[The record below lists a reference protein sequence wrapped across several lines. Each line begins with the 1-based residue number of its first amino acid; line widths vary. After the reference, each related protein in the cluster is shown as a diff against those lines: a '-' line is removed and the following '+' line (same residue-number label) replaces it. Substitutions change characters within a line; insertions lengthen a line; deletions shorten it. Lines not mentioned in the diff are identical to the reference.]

1 MEGDNSTLKTFI
13 FALKKISGAIVTI
26 IAIVIA
32 NFIIFR
38 VSPGDPIRMMF
49 RDPRVSA
56 SQLAAMRVKF
66 GLDKSMMG
74 QFVDYFKQLLHG
86 NLGFSFWQKR
96 PVVDV
101 IGDRIV
107 QTLILVVTALII
119 ATILGIVLGAISGWK
134 SGSKTD
140 RAILSVS
147 LVLYSVPTFAMGIL
161 LLLTFGYILLIFPL
175 GGITTPA
182 SGFTGFAYVKD
193 VLWHMVLPA
202 FSIVLWYV
210 GEYILLT
217 RSSMV
222 EVMDQDYI
230 VTARAKGLRESVIMR
245 KHALR
250 NALLPVVTLSG
261 VNFAFAI
268 AGVIEAETVFSWPGI
283 GRLTYDAVM
292 KRDYPLLQGIFLLFA
307 VSVVLANLFVDLIY
321 SKIDPRI
328 KTGAAHD

>member
-1 MEGDNSTLKTFI
+1 LKTLQFI
-13 FALKKISGAIVTI
+13 LKKLTGALITIVA
-26 IAIVIA
+26 IAIA
-32 NFIIFR
+32 NFAIFR
-38 VSPGDPIRMMF
+38 IAPGDPIRMMF
-49 RDPRVSA
+49 KDPRVSA
-56 SQLAAMRVKF
+56 EQLQAMRVKF
-66 GLDKSMMG
+66 GLDKSIGG
-74 QFVDYFKQLLHG
+74 QFIDYVKQLLHG

-96 PVVDV
+96 PVADV
-101 IGDRIV
+101 IGDRIG
-107 QTLILVVTALII
+107 QTLILVVTALVI
-119 ATILGIVLGAISGWK
+119 ATTLGIILGAISGWRN
-134 SGSKTD
+134 GSKTD
-140 RAILSVS
+140 RTILSLS
-147 LVLYSVPTFAMGIL
+147 LVLYSIPTFAMGIL
-161 LLLTFGYILLIFPL
+161 LLLVFGFILLLFPL

-182 SGFTGFAYVKD
+182 SGFTGFMYLKD

-230 VTARAKGLRESVIMR
+230 VTARSKGLRESVILR

-307 VSVVLANLFVDLIY
+307 VSVVVANFIVDLIY
-321 SKIDPRI
+321 TRIDPRI
-328 KTGAAHD
+328 KTGAAHE

>member
-1 MEGDNSTLKTFI
+1 MKTLQFI
-13 FALKKISGAIVTI
+13 LKKLTGALITIVA
-26 IAIVIA
+26 IAIA
-32 NFIIFR
+32 NFAIFR
-38 VSPGDPIRMMF
+38 IAPGDPIRMMF
-49 RDPRVSA
+49 KDPRVSTE
-56 SQLAAMRVKF
+56 QLQAMRVKF
-66 GLDKSMMG
+66 GLDKSIGG
-74 QFVDYFKQLLHG
+74 QFIDYVKQLLHG

-96 PVVDV
+96 PVADV
-101 IGDRIV
+101 IGDRIG
-107 QTLILVVTALII
+107 QTLILVVTALVI
-119 ATILGIVLGAISGWK
+119 ATTLGIILGAISGWRN
-134 SGSKTD
+134 GSKTD
-140 RAILSVS
+140 RTILSLS
-147 LVLYSVPTFAMGIL
+147 LVLYSIPTFAMGIL
-161 LLLTFGYILLIFPL
+161 LLLVFGFILLLFPL

-182 SGFTGFAYVKD
+182 SGFTGFMYLKD

-230 VTARAKGLRESVIMR
+230 VTARSKGLRESVILR

-307 VSVVLANLFVDLIY
+307 VSVVVANFIVDLIY
-321 SKIDPRI
+321 TRIDPRI
-328 KTGAAHD
+328 KTGAAHE

>member
-1 MEGDNSTLKTFI
+1 MKTLI
-13 FALKKISGAIVTI
+13 FTLKKIAGAIVTI
-26 IAIVIA
+26 IAIIIA

-56 SQLAAMRVKF
+56 AALQRMRIKF
-66 GLDKSMMG
+66 GLDKSLWG
-74 QFVDYFKQLLHG
+74 QFVDYFKQLMHG

-96 PVVDV
+96 PVIDV

-107 QTLILVVTALII
+107 QTLILVVTALVI
-119 ATILGIVLGAISGWK
+119 ATIIGIILGAISGWK

-140 RAILSVS
+140 RTILSVS

-161 LLLTFGYILLIFPL
+161 LLLTFGYVLLLFPL
-175 GGITTPA
+175 GGISTPA
-182 SGFTGFAYVKD
+182 SGFTGFAYTKD

-292 KRDYPLLQGIFLLFA
+292 KRDYPLLQGIFLIFA
-307 VSVVLANLFVDLIY
+307 VSVVLANLLVDLIY

>member
-1 MEGDNSTLKTFI
+1 MKTLQFI
-13 FALKKISGAIVTI
+13 LKKLTGALITIVA
-26 IAIVIA
+26 IAIA
-32 NFIIFR
+32 NFAIFR
-38 VSPGDPIRMMF
+38 IAPGDPIRMMF
-49 RDPRVSA
+49 KDPRVSA
-56 SQLAAMRVKF
+56 EQLQAMRVKF
-66 GLDKSMMG
+66 GLDKSIGG
-74 QFVDYFKQLLHG
+74 QFIDYVKQLLHG

-96 PVVDV
+96 PVADV
-101 IGDRIV
+101 IGDRIG
-107 QTLILVVTALII
+107 QTLILVVTALVI
-119 ATILGIVLGAISGWK
+119 ATTLGIILGAISGWRN
-134 SGSKTD
+134 GSKTD
-140 RAILSVS
+140 RTILSLS
-147 LVLYSVPTFAMGIL
+147 LVLYSIPTFAMGIL
-161 LLLTFGYILLIFPL
+161 LLLVFGFILLLFPL

-182 SGFTGFAYVKD
+182 SGFTGFMYLKD

-230 VTARAKGLRESVIMR
+230 ITAWSKGLRESVILR

-307 VSVVLANLFVDLIY
+307 VSVVVANFIVDLIY
-321 SKIDPRI
+321 TRIDPRI
-328 KTGAAHD
+328 KTGAAHE

>member
-1 MEGDNSTLKTFI
+1 MKTLIFTLKKTL
-13 FALKKISGAIVTI
+13 AAVVTI
-26 IAIVIA
+26 IAIVIV

-56 SQLAAMRVKF
+56 EQLQVMRVKF
-66 GLDKSMMG
+66 GLDKSLWG
-74 QFVDYFKQLLHG
+74 QFVDYFNQLLHG
-86 NLGFSFWQKR
+86 NMGFSFWQKR

-101 IGDRIV
+101 IGDRIL
-107 QTLILVVTALII
+107 QTLLLVVTALVI
-119 ATILGIVLGAISGWK
+119 ATVIGIILGAISGWK

-140 RAILSVS
+140 RSILSVS

-161 LLLTFGYILLIFPL
+161 LLLIFGYTLLLFPL
-175 GGITTPA
+175 GGISTPA
-182 SGFTGFAYVKD
+182 SGFTGLAYTKD

-245 KHALR
+245 RHALR

-328 KTGAAHD
+328 KTGASHD

>member
-1 MEGDNSTLKTFI
+1 MKTLKFL
-13 FALKKISGAIVTI
+13 LKKVFGAVITI

-49 RDPRVSA
+49 KDPRVSA
-56 SQLAAMRVKF
+56 EQIQAMRVKF
-66 GLDKSMMG
+66 GLDKSLFG
-74 QFVDYFKQLLHG
+74 QFVDYFKQLIHG

-96 PVVDV
+96 PVADV
-101 IGDRIV
+101 IGDRIG
-107 QTLILVVTALII
+107 QTLILVVTALVI
-119 ATILGIVLGAISGWK
+119 ATVIGIILGAISGWK

-140 RAILSVS
+140 RTILSLS
-147 LVLYSVPTFAMGIL
+147 LILYSVPTFAMGIL
-161 LLLTFGYILLIFPL
+161 LLLVFGYVLLLFPL
-175 GGITTPA
+175 GGISTPA
-182 SGFTGFAYVKD
+182 SGFTGLVYIKD
-193 VLWHMVLPA
+193 VLWHLVLPA
-202 FSIVLWYV
+202 FSIVLWYI

-222 EVMDQDYI
+222 EVLDQDYI

-307 VSVVLANLFVDLIY
+307 VSVVLANLIVDLIY
-321 SKIDPRI
+321 SRIDPRI